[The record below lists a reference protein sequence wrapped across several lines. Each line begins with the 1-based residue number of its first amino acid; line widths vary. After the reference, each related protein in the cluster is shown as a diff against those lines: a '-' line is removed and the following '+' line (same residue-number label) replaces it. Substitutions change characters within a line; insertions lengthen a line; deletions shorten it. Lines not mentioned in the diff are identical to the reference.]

1 MRAITLEQLADE
13 AGVPA
18 DLVHRLVQLDQVRPL
33 DDGRFD
39 ARDAA
44 IVSTVRSLLAAGI
57 DLDDLTWAIEAGHF
71 GLQTVGRLFLDPSP
85 RGETYQALVASLG
98 EHGSRVAAVY
108 GALGLPEPAP
118 DDRLREDEAAIV
130 REFVSTWAG
139 LDPDGGADVRVA
151 RLASDGLRRL
161 AEGWL
166 DVWDEHARPRPE
178 AQGAP
183 RQVADQSPADMTD
196 PNQNPAVR
204 AAALARRLIS
214 WLFDRQVE
222 LTLQQR
228 IIEATEGLLVA
239 ADRLTPRIER
249 PPAIAFVDLSGYT
262 SLTERHGDEVAA
274 DAAARLH
281 DLADAAA
288 ASQGGRVVKLLGD
301 GAIMR
306 FNGAQSALR
315 ATLRLVREI
324 GAAGLPPAHAGIA
337 AGRIVIRDGDVYGRT
352 VNLAARIATTA
363 GPGEVVVEEGVV
375 VALPRGIATF
385 EPIGRVEL
393 RGFSEPVAVWRARDP
408 KRR

>member
-1 MRAITLEQLADE
+1 MRAVTLDQLADE

-18 DLVHRLVQLDQVRPL
+18 DLVRRLVELDQVRPL
-33 DDGRFD
+33 ADGRLD

-44 IVSTVRSLLAAGI
+44 IISTVRSLLAAGI
-57 DLDDLTWAIEAGHF
+57 DIDDLTWAIEAGHF
-71 GLQTVGRLFLDPSP
+71 GLQTVGRLFIDPAP
-85 RGETYQALVASLG
+85 RGETYGMLVASLG
-98 EHGSRVAAVY
+98 DRGSRVAAVY

-130 REFVSTWAG
+130 REFVSMWAG

-151 RLASDGLRRL
+151 RLAGDGLRRL

-166 DVWDEHARPRPE
+166 DVWDQHARPRPE

-183 RQVADQSPADMTD
+183 QQADGQPPADMTD
-196 PNQNPAVR
+196 PDQNPTVR
-204 AAALARRLIS
+204 AAALARELIR

-228 IIEATEGLLVA
+228 IIESTEGMLVS
-239 ADRLTPRIER
+239 ADRLAPRMER

-262 SLTERHGDEVAA
+262 SLTERRGDEVAA
-274 DAAARLH
+274 DAAAQLH

-288 ASQGGRVVKLLGD
+288 ASEGGRVVKLLGD

-306 FNGAQSALR
+306 FDGAQSALR

-324 GAAGLPPAHAGIA
+324 AAAGLPPAHAGIA
-337 AGRIVIRDGDVYGRT
+337 AGRIVLRDGDVYGRT

-385 EPIGRVEL
+385 DPIGRVAL

-408 KRR
+408 DRR